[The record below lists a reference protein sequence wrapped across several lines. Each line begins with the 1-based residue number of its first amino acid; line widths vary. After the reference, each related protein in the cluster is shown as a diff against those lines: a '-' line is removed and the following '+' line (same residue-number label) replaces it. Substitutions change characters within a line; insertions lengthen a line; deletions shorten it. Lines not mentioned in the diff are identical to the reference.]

1 MKNALFSLSLLLI
14 LCPAIFAQATDWED
28 PQVIGINKLPAR
40 STFYTHPDVE
50 SALSES
56 RETSPWFQSL
66 DGEWDFHWRPTP
78 DGAPQGFHL
87 TNNDVEWDT
96 IPVPSNWEMQGYGTP
111 IYTNA
116 TYPFPAA
123 PPHIPHDDN
132 PVGIYRRT
140 FDVPADWTDKQIA
153 IHFGGVSSAFYLW
166 VNGERVGY
174 SQGSRLPAE
183 FNITP
188 YVQEGENLLVAEVYR
203 WCDGSYLED
212 QDHWRMSGIHR
223 EVFVTAQPH
232 ISFTD
237 VAVRTIPLFDADAI
251 VNGSADIDGRT
262 TSMER
267 VGIRN
272 SDEFDQWD
280 LQIRPVLRN
289 VNNWELNNWK
299 VEATLLDAE
308 GQPVPNGT
316 MAGDARAI
324 VREKYPQRDTVGF
337 SLLGA
342 TFDNPKTWSA
352 ETPYL
357 YTLLLQ
363 IIDREGRTIEATT
376 VKVGFRDVRIDDAGR
391 LLVNGR
397 SVKLYGV
404 NRHDHSPTGGK
415 TVSREEMLRDVL
427 LMKRFNFNSVRTSH
441 YPNDPYFYDLCDE
454 YGLYCMDEANLETH
468 GVNGL
473 LSNDSDWASAFLDRG
488 LRLVQ
493 RDRNHPSIIMW
504 SLGNESGM
512 GPNHAAMSGWMKDR
526 DPTRP
531 IHYEGAVGLPYDLRH
546 VPPGTE
552 GYDDILRYEG
562 NPTDPAWVD
571 VMSRMYPNA
580 QEWEDMALADNGN
593 RPILAC
599 EYAHAMGNSVGNL
612 KEHWD
617 MIHKYDRLVGGF
629 IWDWID
635 QGVWVDEAL
644 IARRAAQGHDP
655 VAAWNGRPFWAYGGD
670 FGDEPNSSNF
680 CFNGVITSD
689 RRPKPAMWECRRV
702 FQPIEIV
709 CDDPETATFTITNR
723 HEVLDLS
730 HFEGVWTLLEDGV
743 AIHEGRLPD
752 LDTPAGESDTFQIAS
767 DSIPQW
773 SPKPG
778 KEYVGRIT
786 YRRREATNWADAG
799 HEVAWHESVILD
811 QVPVV
816 RRERAGADILT
827 TDAAYVALT
836 SNATVSIDRTTG
848 LISSLKIDG
857 AELLAA
863 PLTPNFI
870 RPFTD
875 NDTRGWWGTGNV
887 MGKWADVLGD
897 PKEIN
902 VYDDLTIQ
910 NAFYIRVLFH
920 LKDEAKAQLV
930 VTYSFGLG
938 NSVQVTSQ
946 LTRAED
952 SPLMAKFGMQLGLID
967 TYDSVGYYGR
977 GPEEN
982 YCDRKTGSLL
992 GYYEAPIDGLIH
1004 DYHMPQENGN
1014 RSDCRFVEFTG
1025 ENVPKVTIES
1035 GRNETFEMSVW
1046 PWTQENLDAAKHI
1059 NELELA
1065 GYSTVNIDC
1074 GQTGVGGDNSWTPKA
1089 RPMPQYRMDDE
1100 HYGYGFS
1107 ISWE

>member
-1 MKNALFSLSLLLI
+1 MKNALFALSLLLI
-14 LCPAIFAQATDWED
+14 LCPAIFAQAPDWEN

-40 STFYTHPDVE
+40 ATFYTHPDAE

-66 DGEWDFHWRPTP
+66 DGTWDFHWRPTP
-78 DGAPQGFHL
+78 DGAPEAFHL
-87 TNNDVEWDT
+87 QDNDVEWDT

-140 FDVPADWTDKQIA
+140 FDVPADWTDKQIV

-166 VNGERVGY
+166 VNGQRVGY

-188 YVQEGENLLVAEVYR
+188 YVQEGENLVVAEVYR

-237 VAVRTIPLFDADAI
+237 VAVRTIPLNDDF
-251 VNGSADIDGRT
+251 NL
-262 TSMER
+262 
-267 VGIRN
+267 
-272 SDEFDQWD
+272 WD
-280 LQIRPVLRN
+280 LQIRPSLRN

-308 GQPVPNGT
+308 RQPVPNDD
-316 MAGDARAI
+316 MSADARAI
-324 VREKYPQRDTVGF
+324 VREKYPQRDTVAF
-337 SLLGA
+337 RLLGG
-342 TFDNPKTWSA
+342 TFDNPNTWSA

-415 TVSREEMLRDVL
+415 TVSRSEMLQDVL

-473 LSNDSDWASAFLDRG
+473 LSNDSNWAIAFLDRG

-531 IHYEGAVGLPYDLRH
+531 IHYEGAVGLPYDPRH

-552 GYDDILRYEG
+552 GYDDAIRFQG
-562 NPTDPAWVD
+562 NPNDPAWVD

-655 VAAWNGRPFWAYGGD
+655 VEAWNGRPFWAYGGD

-680 CFNGVITSD
+680 CFNGVITAD
-689 RRPKPAMWECRRV
+689 RRAKPAMWECRRV

-723 HEVLDLS
+723 HEVLNLS

-743 AIHEGRLPD
+743 AIHEGRLPE
-752 LDTPAGESDTFQIAS
+752 LDTRAGESDTFQIPS
-767 DSIPQW
+767 ESIPEWNVEQNA
-773 SPKPG
+773 SCM
-778 KEYVGRIT
+778 VRIT
-786 YRRREATNWADAG
+786 YRRREATNWAEAG
-799 HEVAWHESVILD
+799 HEVAWYEDYWRVGVIRGFKHRAFVESKAKI
-811 QVPVV
+811 
-816 RRERAGADILT
+816 ET
-827 TDAAYVALT
+827 TDAAYIVTMSDAVI
-836 SNATVSIDRTTG
+836 TVDRNTG
-848 LISSLKIDG
+848 LISSLQVDG
-857 AELLAA
+857 IELLAA
-863 PLTPNFI
+863 PMTPNFT

-875 NDTRGWWGTGNV
+875 NDTRGWRGTGNV
-887 MGKWADVLGD
+887 MAHWAGALGK
-897 PKEIN
+897 PKEIVVHDSEEAITVLFPLKEDVKAVLEVDYFFSSDLLYVN
-902 VYDDLTIQ
+902 LDLT
-910 NAFYIRVLFH
+910 R
-920 LKDEAKAQLV
+920 
-930 VTYSFGLG
+930 S
-938 NSVQVTSQ
+938 
-946 LTRAED
+946 ED
-952 SPLMAKFGMQLGLID
+952 SPLMAKFGMQFGLVNA
-967 TYDSVGYYGR
+967 YDSVGYYGR

-992 GYYEAPIDGLIH
+992 GYYEAPIDGLTH

-1014 RSDCRFVEFTG
+1014 RCDCRFVEFTG
-1025 ENVPKVTIES
+1025 ENAPNLTIEMQIS
-1035 GRNETFEMSVW
+1035 GMFELSVW

-1059 NELELA
+1059 NELEPA
-1065 GYSTVNIDC
+1065 GYSTVNIDW

-1089 RPMPQYRMDDE
+1089 RPMLQYRMDDLTYW
-1100 HYGYGFS
+1100 HNFS